1 VYFFLAGFLVLSG
14 PHPVR
19 GQSKALHPVTVGS
32 PKPDFTLPVFQGGD
46 IEEIRERVDAFLRL
60 LKDVED

>member
-19 GQSKALHPVTVGS
+19 EQSKALHPVTVGS
-32 PKPDFTLPVFQGGD
+32 PKPDFMLPVFQGGD
-46 IEEIRERVDAFLRL
+46 MKRSVSGSMLFFGYWRT
-60 LKDVED
+60 